1 MIYLSKSFDFSRK
14 VKDMALEERPREK
27 MLLSGAKNLSN
38 AELLAILLRTGTKKR
53 NAIELANDIINK
65 DSQGIRY
72 LQDMSIEELCKIEGI
87 GLSKATQIK
96 AALELGLRISSYRP
110 NKYKVKN
117 PWDIYKYYMEGLRY
131 KQNEVFKVVLLNT
144 KNEIITDVDVSV
156 GTLNSS
162 LVHPREVFIEA
173 IKRSSNKIILIH
185 NHPSGSIEPSVEY
198 KNITK
203 RLISCG
209 EIIGIEVID
218 HIIIGDGMYFSFKE
232 NMII

>member
-185 NHPSGSIEPSVEY
+185 NHPSGSIEPSVED